1 MIKHVFFDFNGTII
15 NDLDLCFNL
24 LNEFLEEQGKE
35 KVTKER
41 YKDIFRFPI
50 KEYYKL
56 AGIDFDIESYESLS
70 IKFIKEYQPA
80 SLKCG
85 LYDAVIPTLKK
96 LNEKNIKCYI
106 ISASEKNNL
115 YEQCLSYDIVK
126 YFVDI
131 LGIENIHAKSKVD
144 IAVNYINEKKLN
156 KDEVIF
162 IGDTLHD
169 VEVAKAMGVKPLL
182 VSCGHQSV
190 NVLKAANVKIYDDVS
205 GVLEE
210 IENEGISK

>member
-15 NDLDLCFNL
+15 DDLKLCYDL
-24 LNEFLEEQGKE
+24 LNEILEGQGK
-35 KVTKER
+35 KPVTLER

-50 KEYYKL
+50 KEYYRL
-56 AGIDFDIESYESLS
+56 AGVDFDIESYESLS
-70 IKFIKEYQPA
+70 IKFIEKYQPA

-85 LYDAVIPTLKK
+85 LYKAVIPTLEK
-96 LNEKNIKCYI
+96 LNELGIKCYI

-115 YEQCLSYDIVK
+115 IEQCQSYDIVK

-156 KDEVIF
+156 RDEVIF

-169 VEVAKAMGVKPLL
+169 VEVANAMGVQARL
-182 VSCGHQSV
+182 VSCGHQSIK
-190 NVLKAANVKIYDDVS
+190 VLKEANVPIYDDVS
-205 GVLEE
+205 GILKE
-210 IENEGISK
+210 I

>member
-15 NDLDLCFNL
+15 DDLKLCYDL
-24 LNEFLEEQGKE
+24 LNEFLEGQGKQ
-35 KVTKER
+35 KISLER

-56 AGIDFDIESYESLS
+56 AGIDFDMESYESLS
-70 IKFIKEYQPA
+70 IKFIKKYQPA

-85 LYDAVIPTLKK
+85 LYSAVIPTLEK
-96 LNEKNIKCYI
+96 LNELGIKCYI

-115 YEQCLSYDIVK
+115 IEQCQSYDIVK

-144 IAVNYINEKKLN
+144 IAVNYINEKAIN
-156 KDEVIF
+156 KEEVIF

-169 VEVAKAMGVKPLL
+169 VEVANAMGVKPIL

-190 NVLKAANVKIYDDVS
+190 KVLNEANVSIYDDVS

-210 IENEGISK
+210 IKKINNN

>member
-15 NDLDLCFNL
+15 NDLNLCYDL
-24 LNEFLEEQGKE
+24 LNEFLIEQGKE
-35 KVTKER
+35 KISLER

-56 AGIDFDIESYESLS
+56 AGIDFNIESYESLS
-70 IKFIKEYQPA
+70 IKFIKKYQPA
-80 SLKCG
+80 SLNCG
-85 LYDAVIPTLKK
+85 LYEKVIPTLKK
-96 LNEKNIKCYI
+96 LNELGIKCYI

-115 YEQCLSYDIVK
+115 IEQCQSYDIVK

-144 IAVNYINEKKLN
+144 IAVNYINEKNIN
-156 KDEVIF
+156 KDEVLF

-190 NVLKAANVKIYDDVS
+190 KVLSEANVKIYDDVS
-205 GVLEE
+205 GVLKE
-210 IENEGISK
+210 I

>member
-15 NDLDLCFNL
+15 DDLVLCYNL
-24 LNEFLEEQGKE
+24 LNEILEEQGKE
-35 KVTKER
+35 KVTLER

-50 KEYYKL
+50 KEYYRL
-56 AGIDFDIESYESLS
+56 AGVDFDIESYESLS
-70 IKFIKEYQPA
+70 IKFIKKYQPA
-80 SLKCG
+80 SLNCG
-85 LYDAVIPTLKK
+85 LYKAVIPTLEK
-96 LNEKNIKCYI
+96 LNELGIRCYI

-115 YEQCLSYDIVK
+115 IEQCESYDIVK

-144 IAVNYINEKKLN
+144 IAVNYINEKKIN
-156 KDEVIF
+156 KDEVII

-169 VEVAKAMGVKPLL
+169 VEVANAMGVKPIL

-190 NVLKAANVKIYDDVS
+190 KVLREANVPIYDDVS
-205 GVLEE
+205 GVLKE
-210 IENEGISK
+210 IQK

>member
-15 NDLDLCFNL
+15 NDLVLCYDL

-35 KVTKER
+35 KISLER

-50 KEYYKL
+50 KEYYRL
-56 AGIDFDIESYESLS
+56 AGIDFDKESYESLS
-70 IKFIKEYQPA
+70 IKFIKKYQPA
-80 SLKCG
+80 SLECG
-85 LYDAVIPTLKK
+85 LYDAVIPTLEK
-96 LNEKNIKCYI
+96 LNGKGVKCYI

-115 YEQCLSYDIVK
+115 IEQCKSYDIVK

-131 LGIENIHAKSKVD
+131 LGIENIHAKSKID

-156 KDEVIF
+156 KDEVLF

-169 VEVAKAMGVKPLL
+169 KEVADAMGVKSCL
-182 VSCGHQSV
+182 VSCGHQSIK
-190 NVLKAANVKIYDDVS
+190 VLKAAGVDIYDDVS

-210 IENEGISK
+210 LKK

>member
-15 NDLDLCFNL
+15 DDLVLCYDL

-35 KVTKER
+35 KITLER

-50 KEYYKL
+50 KEYYRL
-56 AGIDFDIESYESLS
+56 AGIDFEKESYESLS
-70 IKFIKEYQPA
+70 IKFIKKYQPA

-85 LYDAVIPTLKK
+85 LYKEVVPTLKK
-96 LNEKNIKCYI
+96 LNELGIKCYI

-115 YEQCLSYDIVK
+115 IEQCQSYDIVK

-156 KDEVIF
+156 KEEVLF

-169 VEVAKAMGVKPLL
+169 VEVAKAMGVKYAL
-182 VSCGHQSV
+182 VSCGHQSLK
-190 NVLKAANVKIYDDVS
+190 VLKEANCPIYNDVS

-210 IENEGISK
+210 IKK

>member
-1 MIKHVFFDFNGTII
+1 MIIMEKMMIKHVFFDFNGTII
-15 NDLDLCFNL
+15 DDLNLCYDL
-24 LNEFLEEQGKE
+24 LNEFLQEQGKE
-35 KVTKER
+35 KISLER

-56 AGIDFDIESYESLS
+56 AGIDFNIESYESLS
-70 IKFIKEYQPA
+70 IKFIKKYQPA
-80 SLKCG
+80 SLNCG
-85 LYDAVIPTLKK
+85 LYDAVIPTLEK
-96 LNEKNIKCYI
+96 LNELGIKCYI

-115 YEQCLSYDIVK
+115 IEQCQSYDIVK

-144 IAVNYINEKKLN
+144 IAVNYINEKNIN
-156 KDEVIF
+156 KDEVLF

-190 NVLKAANVKIYDDVS
+190 KVLKNANVKIYDDVS
-205 GVLEE
+205 GVLKE
-210 IENEGISK
+210 I

>member
-15 NDLDLCFNL
+15 NDLVLCYDL
-24 LNEFLEEQGKE
+24 LNEFLIEQEKE
-35 KVTKER
+35 KISLER

-56 AGIDFDIESYESLS
+56 AGIDFNIESYESLS
-70 IKFIKEYQPA
+70 IKFIKKYQPA
-80 SLKCG
+80 SLECG
-85 LYDAVIPTLKK
+85 LYDAVIPTLEK
-96 LNEKNIKCYI
+96 LNGKGIKCYI

-115 YEQCLSYDIVK
+115 IEQCKSYDIVK

-156 KDEVIF
+156 KDEVLF

-169 VEVAKAMGVKPLL
+169 KEVADAMGVKSCL
-182 VSCGHQSV
+182 VSCGHQSIK
-190 NVLKAANVKIYDDVS
+190 VLNAAGVDIYDDVS

-210 IENEGISK
+210 LKK

>member
-50 KEYYKL
+50 KEYYRL

-70 IKFIKEYQPA
+70 IKFINKYQPA

-85 LYDAVIPTLKK
+85 LYKAVVPTLQK
-96 LNEKNIKCYI
+96 LNELGIKCYI
-106 ISASEKNNL
+106 ISASEKHNL
-115 YEQCLSYDIVK
+115 YEQCESYDIVK

-144 IAVNYINEKKLN
+144 IAVNYIKEKNLN
-156 KDEVIF
+156 KDEVVF

-169 VEVAKAMGVKPLL
+169 VEVAKAMGAKPLL

-210 IENEGISK
+210 IGR

>member
-70 IKFIKEYQPA
+70 IKFIKKYQPA

-96 LNEKNIKCYI
+96 LNEMNIKCYI

-115 YEQCLSYDIVK
+115 IEQCESYDIVK

-144 IAVNYINEKKLN
+144 IAVNYINDKKLN
-156 KDEVIF
+156 KDEVLF

-169 VEVAKAMGVKPLL
+169 KEVADAMGVKSCL

-190 NVLKAANVKIYDDVS
+190 NVLKNANVNIYSDVY

-210 IENEGISK
+210 INKYN

>member
-15 NDLDLCFNL
+15 NDLVLCYDL

-35 KVTKER
+35 KITLDR

-50 KEYYKL
+50 KEYYRL

-70 IKFIKEYQPA
+70 IKFIKKYQPA

-96 LNEKNIKCYI
+96 LNEMNIKCYI

-115 YEQCLSYDIVK
+115 IEQCESYDIVK

-144 IAVNYINEKKLN
+144 IAVNYINDKKLN
-156 KDEVIF
+156 KDEVLF

-169 VEVAKAMGVKPLL
+169 KEVADAMGAKSCL

-190 NVLKAANVKIYDDVS
+190 NVLKNANVNIYSDVY

-210 IENEGISK
+210 INKYN

>member
-15 NDLDLCFNL
+15 NDLVLCYDL

-35 KVTKER
+35 KITLDR

-50 KEYYKL
+50 KEYYRL

-70 IKFIKEYQPA
+70 IKFIKKYQPA

-96 LNEKNIKCYI
+96 LNEMNIKCYI

-115 YEQCLSYDIVK
+115 IEQCESYDIVK
-126 YFVDI
+126 YFVYI

-144 IAVNYINEKKLN
+144 IAVNYINDKKLN
-156 KDEVIF
+156 KDEVLF

-169 VEVAKAMGVKPLL
+169 KEVADAMGVKSCL

-190 NVLKAANVKIYDDVS
+190 NVLKNANVNIYSDVY

-210 IENEGISK
+210 INKYN